1 MYSTVEWEGQ
11 ENCQHNSL
19 QINFLE
25 YDVITEINT
34 LNK

>member
-1 MYSTVEWEGQ
+1 MSSGKGRKIVKSL
-11 ENCQHNSL
+11 HNSL